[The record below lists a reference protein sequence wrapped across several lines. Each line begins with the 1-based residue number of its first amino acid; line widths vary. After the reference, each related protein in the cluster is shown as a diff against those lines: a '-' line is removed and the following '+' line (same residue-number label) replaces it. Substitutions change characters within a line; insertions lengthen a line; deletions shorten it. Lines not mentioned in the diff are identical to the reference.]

1 VVVTKRSLDFLLKAL
16 VAAAFVVCVEWFAR
30 RRARRKPLPAP
41 PARGRVRIRRESQT
55 ARVIFSIEGSLDE
68 LGARLL
74 ASSVAMVPSSMVAVI
89 DLDAAE
95 PIRGGSLS
103 IFARVF
109 AAGRRVSLRG
119 LREHHTGLLALS
131 GRHSMQLAA

>member
-1 VVVTKRSLDFLLKAL
+1 MMKRSLDFLLKAL
-16 VAAAFVVCVEWFAR
+16 VAAAFVICVEWFVR
-30 RRARRKPLPAP
+30 RRAGRKAPLPAP
-41 PARGRVRIRRESQT
+41 PPRGRVRIRRESQT
-55 ARVIFSIEGSLDE
+55 ARVIFSIEGALDE

-95 PIRGGSLS
+95 PIRGGILS

-131 GRHSMQLAA
+131 GGHSMQLAA